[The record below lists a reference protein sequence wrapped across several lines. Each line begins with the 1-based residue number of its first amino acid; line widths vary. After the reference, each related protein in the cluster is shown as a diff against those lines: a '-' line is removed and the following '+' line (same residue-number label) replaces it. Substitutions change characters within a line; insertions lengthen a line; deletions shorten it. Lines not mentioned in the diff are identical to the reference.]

1 MAFIYKTLVFKVI
14 IIRITTT
21 GHNVTPY
28 MAASDFLT
36 ILIMPDA
43 PLRTWVNSPLAR
55 VARFVLGGN
64 ARVAMVI
71 GRTVHLSGA
80 TRAEFLAEPEWVA
93 HEKRGMKPG
102 GSCKPKSQAKPE
114 QAPAGQLVLT
124 QILTAKASAYRPA
137 LLLVLVQR
145 QLGSQAHVLNQV
157 AQAHQSQ
164 PERLPA
170 QWSMARTA
178 QVSTRSVQG
187 VEHVLYELQAELA
200 GSAGRV
206 NSRLVALPFRL
217 ARQAAGSCVRA
228 GPPGPPRWAGPR
240 P

>member
-14 IIRITTT
+14 VIRITTT

-28 MAASDFLT
+28 MAAGDFLT

-93 HEKRGMKPG
+93 HERVHLR
-102 GSCKPKSQAKPE
+102 QYRE
-114 QAPAGQLVLT
+114 QGL
-124 QILTAKASAYRPA
+124 
-137 LLLVLVQR
+137 
-145 QLGSQAHVLNQV
+145 
-157 AQAHQSQ
+157 
-164 PERLPA
+164 
-170 QWSMARTA
+170 
-178 QVSTRSVQG
+178 
-187 VEHVLYELQAELA
+187 
-200 GSAGRV
+200 
-206 NSRLVALPFRL
+206 LPFLYRYL
-217 ARQAAGSCVRA
+217 LESARVGYYANKYEEEARDEARRVVQAQE
-228 GPPGPPRWAGPR
+228 PGQA
-240 P
+240 